1 MSQQHLLF
9 IRHGE
14 TIANEQ
20 QLAYG
25 VTESP
30 LNEKGIAQ
38 AQAAGQRLKSWST
51 QYHKILSSPLERARH
66 TAELIN
72 LDLNLEIII
81 DPGLIECDLGNWE
94 GITYQQMHDFGYA
107 THSIKDDAFDGHGGE
122 SPNAVYDR
130 VKAVLDRASADY
142 PSQNLIIVSHGS
154 AIAHAMAAILQTR
167 PKFGYQYLM
176 HNGAISEVILESKP
190 RLLTLNDYEHLPAAL
205 RAEHGRPDNAQQA

>member
-1 MSQQHLLF
+1 LNAQHLLF

-38 AQAAGQRLKSWST
+38 AQAVGQCLKSWPT
-51 QYHKILSSPLERARH
+51 PYHRILSSPLERARH
-66 TAELIN
+66 TAELVNLPLN
-72 LDLNLEIII
+72 LDIEI
-81 DPGLIECDLGNWE
+81 DPGLIECDLGDWE

-107 THSIKDDAFDGHGGE
+107 MHSIKDDTFEGHGGE
-122 SPNAVYDR
+122 SPNAVYTR
-130 VKAVLDRASADY
+130 VNETLERAIARY
-142 PSQNLIIVSHGS
+142 PNQNLIFVSHGS
-154 AIAHAMAAILQTR
+154 AIAHGLAALLKTR

-176 HNGAISEVILESKP
+176 HNGAITEVVLTSAPEI
-190 RLLTLNDYEHLPAAL
+190 LTLNNFEHLPAAL
-205 RAEHGRPDNAQQA
+205 RAESGRPDNAQQA

>member
-1 MSQQHLLF
+1 MSEQHLLF

-14 TIANEQ
+14 TVANEQ

-38 AQAAGQRLKSWST
+38 AQAAGQRLMSWPT
-51 QYHKILSSPLERARH
+51 QYHRILSSPLERARH

-72 LDLNLEIII
+72 LELKLEIII

-142 PSQNLIIVSHGS
+142 PSQNLIFVSHGS
-154 AIAHAMAAILQTR
+154 AIAHGLAAILQTR

-176 HNGAISEVILESKP
+176 HNGAITEVVLAATP
-190 RLLTLNDYEHLPAAL
+190 RLVTLNDHEHLPAAL